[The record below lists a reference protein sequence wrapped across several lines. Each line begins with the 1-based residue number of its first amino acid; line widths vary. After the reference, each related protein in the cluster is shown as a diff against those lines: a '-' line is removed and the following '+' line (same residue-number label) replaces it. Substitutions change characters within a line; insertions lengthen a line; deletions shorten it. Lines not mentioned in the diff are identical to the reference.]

1 MRSFQ
6 TQNLELLQNAD
17 YARIKDI
24 LYQLISAGFVKAYN
38 NHCLDASKIV
48 MGILAQHNIKSDI
61 AECCALLTVNTDTKI
76 NHLYAIGF
84 YEDLKRD
91 RIDTHYVVITDTIP
105 KILIDASIFE
115 LLLNDQKIILE
126 EYMDGAIMGNYSYDN
141 FKLTY
146 LQK

>member
-1 MRSFQ
+1 
-6 TQNLELLQNAD
+6 
-17 YARIKDI
+17 
-24 LYQLISAGFVKAYN
+24 
-38 NHCLDASKIV
+38 
-48 MGILAQHNIKSDI
+48 MGILAQHNINSSI
-61 AECCALLTVNTDTKI
+61 VECCALLTVNTDTKI

-84 YEDLKRD
+84 YEDFKRD
-91 RIDTHYVVITDTIP
+91 RIDTHYVVITDTTP

-126 EYMDGAIMGNYSYDN
+126 EYTDGAIMGNYSYDN